1 MTVYSH
7 TDRQRSP
14 AGNRRLAKKRV
25 QYLNE
30 ALRFVSSLVLA
41 DSLVLRKSAS
51 SPSAKTLPTMQK
63 KDIIFDRQ
71 FLGRQLCDNS
81 IYNGRQNKSNS

>member
-41 DSLVLRKSAS
+41 GSLVLRKSAS
-51 SPSAKTLPTMQK
+51 SPSAKTLPVMLDDHTNTTNNDLK
-63 KDIIFDRQ
+63 
-71 FLGRQLCDNS
+71 
-81 IYNGRQNKSNS
+81 NGI